1 MEKEVGDI
9 IQECIRPNFVEL
21 PEVIDRL
28 PTPNMRGQYN
38 PLDTDPEDMDS
49 LTEADDDDDDDN
61 EEEEEE
67 EGTVKEVKGN
77 EENETEQVMRNFF
90 LFSFL
95 RL

>member
-21 PEVIDRL
+21 PEVIERL

-49 LTEADDDDDDDN
+49 ITEADDDDD
-61 EEEEEE
+61 EEEK
-67 EGTVKEVKGN
+67 EGTVEEVKGN
-77 EENETEQVMRNFF
+77 EESETEQVMSIFV
-90 LFSFL
+90 SFL
-95 RL
+95 